1 MKIDFGDTPIPVNSL
16 KGGKYMA
23 NRSRNISLQIYVT
36 QAEKEIILERM
47 KETKQK
53 NFSTF
58 ARRMMLNGLIITPDW
73 EEIKEIHRQLAGV
86 SNNVNQVAR
95 IANSTRSIY
104 KSDVDE
110 LTRQIGTIRS
120 MMFDLIELMGKI
132 ENGGR

>member
-1 MKIDFGDTPIPVNSL
+1 
-16 KGGKYMA
+16 MA

>member
-1 MKIDFGDTPIPVNSL
+1 
-16 KGGKYMA
+16 MA

-36 QAEKEIILERM
+36 QAEKEIILKRM

-58 ARRMMLNGLIITPDW
+58 ARRMMLNGLIIMPDW
-73 EEIKEIHRQLAGV
+73 EEVKEIHRQLAGV
-86 SNNVNQVAR
+86 SNNVNQIAR

-110 LTRQIGTIRS
+110 LTHQIGDIRS
-120 MMFDLIELMGKI
+120 MMLELIRLMKMV
-132 ENGGR
+132 ENGGK

>member
-1 MKIDFGDTPIPVNSL
+1 ME
-16 KGGKYMA
+16 
-23 NRSRNISLQIYVT
+23 NRKRPLRMIIRVDEQ
-36 QAEKEIILERM
+36 EKEIILERM

-58 ARRMMLNGLIITPDW
+58 ARRMLMNGLIITPNW
-73 EEIKEIHRQLAGV
+73 EEVKEIHRQLSGV

-95 IANSTRSIY
+95 IANSTHSIY

-110 LTRQIGTIRS
+110 LMSQIKAIRS

-132 ENGGR
+132 ENGGK

>member
-1 MKIDFGDTPIPVNSL
+1 
-16 KGGKYMA
+16 MA

-36 QAEKEIILERM
+36 QAEKEIILKRM

-73 EEIKEIHRQLAGV
+73 EEVKEIHRQLAGV
-86 SNNVNQVAR
+86 SNNVNQIAR
-95 IANSTRSIY
+95 VANSTRSIY

>member
-16 KGGKYMA
+16 KGDKYMA

-58 ARRMMLNGLIITPDW
+58 ARRMLMNGLIITPNW
-73 EEIKEIHRQLAGV
+73 EELKEIHRQLAGV

>member
-1 MKIDFGDTPIPVNSL
+1 
-16 KGGKYMA
+16 MA

-36 QAEKEIILERM
+36 QAEKEIILKRM

-73 EEIKEIHRQLAGV
+73 EEVKEIHRQLAGV
-86 SNNVNQVAR
+86 SNNVNQIAR

-110 LTRQIGTIRS
+110 LTHQIGDIRS
-120 MMFDLIELMGKI
+120 MMLELIRLMKMV
-132 ENGGR
+132 ENGGK